1 LFGDD
6 DVNIELSLADWMYM
20 LTIIT
25 ILVTLAMRKDALIP
39 SVIGLITIGTII
51 KGNIF
56 EGLVVGFNAISA
68 ATIDL
73 LSIIMTIAFV
83 VMMNKVMEEAGT
95 YRVLIAPLRKFL
107 SNPFIAY
114 WVIGITCVL
123 LALCIRST
131 SAVLLIGTLLVPVAI
146 VSGMPRIVAG
156 MILAIY
162 GKGIALSG
170 DFITQGTANMT
181 AKATNLPIMVVF
193 EGIVPVW
200 AVTSLVA
207 AFITTI
213 IAYKVIR
220 KRRGE
225 DSDCEE
231 MQEKARAAFSDVKAS
246 KIGKIMAVIMP
257 LSYIGDILIML
268 NYKIFQ
274 GNNAIALIG
283 GTTLL
288 LAVVTAI
295 FHYKTDA
302 FNKLVEFSRQG
313 WAFAFTVFGPVVII
327 AGLFWLGGDHIKT
340 ITGNPNL
347 QGLTYDWGYWLAGHI
362 PLSVAAVT
370 AICMLAS
377 ALAAFDGSGFA
388 AIPLGATL
396 AVSLGTAIG
405 ANVPYLVAG
414 AVMAAIWTG
423 ATLVPWGFLAVSAAM
438 AGVDAQELS
447 RRNMIPCGLG
457 LLGAYL
463 TVVYLA

>member
-1 LFGDD
+1 MNP
-6 DVNIELSLADWMYM
+6 VLSLADWVYM
-20 LTIIT
+20 ITIIA

-39 SVIGLITIGTII
+39 SVIGLITIGTIF

-56 EGLVVGFNAISA
+56 EGLVVAFNAISA

-107 SNPFIAY
+107 DNPFIAY
-114 WVIGITCVL
+114 WVIGIACVV

-131 SAVLLIGTLLVPVAI
+131 STVLLIGTLLVPVAI
-146 VSGMPRIVAG
+146 VSGMPRIIAG

-170 DFITQGTANMT
+170 DFITLGTANIT
-181 AKATNLPIMVVF
+181 AKSTNLPIMDVVA
-193 EGIVPVW
+193 GIVPIW
-200 AVTSLVA
+200 AATSLVA
-207 AFITTI
+207 VVVTTI

-220 KRRGE
+220 ERRGE
-225 DSDCEE
+225 DAGCEE
-231 MQEKARAAFSDVKAS
+231 MQAKAQAAFGDVKAS
-246 KIGKIMAVIMP
+246 LAGKIMAFVMP
-257 LSYIGDILIML
+257 LAYIGDIIIML

-283 GTTLL
+283 GTTLV
-288 LAVVTAI
+288 LAVVTAMLY
-295 FHYKTDA
+295 YKADA

-327 AGLFWLGGDHIKT
+327 AGLFWLGGDHIKA
-340 ITGNPNL
+340 IVGNPNL
-347 QGLTYDWGYWLAGHI
+347 QGLTYDWGYWLAAHI
-362 PLSVAAVT
+362 PLNVFAVAL
-370 AICMLAS
+370 ICMLAS

-405 ANVPYLVAG
+405 ANVTYLVAG

-438 AGVDAQELS
+438 SGVDAQELS

-457 LLGAYL
+457 LVGAFL
-463 TVVYLA
+463 MVVYLA